1 MANHVHFYVQ
11 FHQIN
16 DDARTK
22 LKEMFGRIRDDAP
35 QKWFSDIFVEGDLT
49 YEETEKYQWTTTNIG
64 PKWSYFEDCS
74 AEEDDVYFSGESAW
88 SSPEQGLEKL
98 LGILVEYDPKIITSI
113 SYEDEGPNFFG
124 ADIYEGEE
132 MYDGIEHDYE
142 ETIALVINDSEL
154 LTEESYVDDEWVDDE
169 AEDAFHEEMWET
181 INNTQASLIGE
192 CLEGIKRDQEEQIK
206 NENWQTYCN

>member
-1 MANHVHFYVQ
+1 MHHTN
-11 FHQIN
+11 
-16 DDARTK
+16 
-22 LKEMFGRIRDDAP
+22 G
-35 QKWFSDIFVEGDLT
+35 FSDIFVEGDLT
-49 YEETEKYQWTTTNIG
+49 YEETEKYQWTTANIG
-64 PKWSYFEDCS
+64 PKWSYFEDFS

-142 ETIALVINDSEL
+142 ETIDLVINDSER
-154 LTEESYVDDEWVDDE
+154 LTEESYVDDEWVE
-169 AEDAFHEEMWET
+169 IKEDLANGANQSVKGLLMLLPVEKLKGYLT
-181 INNTQASLIGE
+181 
-192 CLEGIKRDQEEQIK
+192 EEQIK
-206 NENWQTYCN
+206 KINWQTICQNVPIDL